1 MSQRSLRSV
10 PSRCGIV
17 DRLLRWASDHPCPEA
32 RRRRLLWH
40 LRFLIVCMC
49 VGWTALVAL
58 RSSHFSAIAF
68 SGGLCTLCV
77 MLHALDYPD
86 VVNYSDVVVHKS

>member
-1 MSQRSLRSV
+1 
-10 PSRCGIV
+10 
-17 DRLLRWASDHPCPEA
+17 
-32 RRRRLLWH
+32 
-40 LRFLIVCMC
+40 MC